1 MKIVNVK
8 SNKLVFLVWALFDFL
23 HIAVYSISSL
33 RLGNIPYAT
42 DFVSTVGNVSSHGG
56 VVSGGMVVFSWL
68 LELSILVSLV
78 MFLLMKN
85 KVKVL
90 CYVQTPFRLIFL
102 VPSLSIMF
110 SVFNLF
116 GGLNTIVVIVMV
128 ILSEAAKVFSLKKW
142 T

>member
-1 MKIVNVK
+1 MKNFNRYKV
-8 SNKLVFLVWALFDFL
+8 VFYIWALFDFL
-23 HIAVYSISSL
+23 HITIYSVNSY
-33 RLGNIPYAT
+33 RLGKIPYAT
-42 DFVSTVGNVSSHGG
+42 DFISTVENISSHGG
-56 VVSGGMVVFSWL
+56 VVAGGMVVFSWL

-110 SVFNLF
+110 PLFNLF

-128 ILSEAAKVFSLKKW
+128 ILSEAAKVYSLKKW